1 MTTTR
6 RRRFQRIAT
15 LDTHQLVTPD
25 SARADE
31 HGALPDRPSVY
42 DLAALGLALDL
53 DQLWLCADWCR
64 ARGLLDD
71 EPSAREMMAED
82 HVPLGFLT
90 PGRPGYAR
98 HGAVDGAWIGVTH
111 AATGRSID
119 IVLTPLLDSGTP
131 WPDAGDA
138 VELQRALTLYHNSV
152 GAAFWRTAA
161 RTGVSL
167 MFDLA
172 PRGLAQ
178 QEYEPCPI
186 AHNEPDGWRWIRPLT
201 AREASRRY
209 IHGYDKSAMYLA
221 ACSSVDLGTGAWMHD
236 ETGDRSASGTAPGYY
251 RVVVDW
257 PDGRLPSAGLLPS
270 PCGGVGDHSGRP
282 GVWMTAPTVRL
293 AARLGAAIHVQE
305 SWTQPGRIRALEAW
319 YHRIRD
325 ARASLMTI
333 TGGDLVP
340 ARLALAAVK
349 QTYTGGIGRL
359 GSSFA
364 RNAPGGEASPLYRP
378 EWRHH
383 IIAQA
388 RANLYYNLL
397 ALEADDVSVFAVD
410 TDAIYVASDD
420 PHAWQPLGAAAWSQ
434 GYGRWLD
441 EHAGSAPGAWRHLGT
456 VETTDARAAGALDST
471 TPRALRDAVARRG
484 HR

>member
-1 MTTTR
+1 MNTTR
-6 RRRFQRIAT
+6 RRRFQRIAA
-15 LDTHQLVTPD
+15 LDTHQLITPD
-25 SARADE
+25 GGAPRSADE
-31 HGALPDRPSVY
+31 ALPIRPTVY
-42 DLAALGLALDL
+42 DLAALGLDLDL

-64 ARGLLDD
+64 ARGLLD
-71 EPSAREMMAED
+71 EQTAEEMMAED

-111 AATGRSID
+111 AASGRSID
-119 IVLTPLLDSGTP
+119 VVLTPLLTSTP

-138 VELQRALTLYHNSV
+138 AELHCALQLYHNSV
-152 GAAFWRTAA
+152 GTAYWRTAA

-172 PRGLAQ
+172 PRGLLQ
-178 QEYEPCPI
+178 QEYEQCPVS
-186 AHNEPDGWRWIRPLT
+186 HNEPDGWQWMRPLT
-201 AREASRRY
+201 ADEASRRY

-236 ETGDRSASGTAPGYY
+236 ETGDRTASGTAPGYY

-257 PDGRLPSAGLLPS
+257 PDGRRPSDGLLPN
-270 PCGGVGDHSGRP
+270 PVVGRPDQEGRP
-282 GVWMTAPTVRL
+282 GLWMTSPTVRL

-305 SWTQPGRIRALEAW
+305 SWAQPGRIRALEAW
-319 YHRIRD
+319 YHRLRA
-325 ARASLMTI
+325 ARASLMGI
-333 TGGDLVP
+333 TGDDLVP
-340 ARLALAAVK
+340 ARLAFAAVK
-349 QTYTGGIGRL
+349 QTYAGGIGRL

-364 RNAPGGEASPLYRP
+364 RNAPGGDPSPFYRP

-397 ALEADDVSVFAVD
+397 ALEGDGASVFAVD
-410 TDAIYVASDD
+410 TDAIYVTSDE
-420 PHAWQPLGAAAWSQ
+420 PNAWIPAGWDEGERPS
-434 GYGRWLD
+434 GRWLT
-441 EHAGSAPGAWRHLGT
+441 EHAGVAPGAWRHLGT
-456 VETTDARAAGALDST
+456 VDLADAREVGALVGPA
-471 TPRALRDAVARRG
+471 PRAIREFVTRHG